1 MLQFA
6 TTARAYRRG
15 LQTAARGAM
24 SDLLFRI
31 ATDRSDA
38 AFRSLFEEYG
48 PRVRNFMMSQGA
60 DPETA
65 EELAQETLLTV
76 WRKAGLYSASKGSA
90 TTWIYTIARNLR
102 TDHIRRRR
110 VWQELTEDHSATLRS
125 EDALADEVVDE
136 RQRQARVQA
145 VLKELP
151 PDQIE
156 VVMLAFVEGLAHGEI
171 AERLSLPLG
180 TVKSRIRLAYQKL
193 RTALEDLR

>member
-1 MLQFA
+1 
-6 TTARAYRRG
+6 
-15 LQTAARGAM
+15 M
-24 SDLLFRI
+24 SDLLSRL

-48 PRVRNFMMSQGA
+48 PRVRNFMMKQGA
-60 DPETA
+60 DPHTA
-65 EELAQETLLTV
+65 EELAQETLVAV
-76 WRKAGLYSASKGSA
+76 WRKAGLYNASKGSA

-110 VWQELTEDHSATLRS
+110 VWQELTEEHSATLPS
-125 EDALADEVVDE
+125 EDAPADDVVDE

-145 VLKELP
+145 VIKELP
-151 PDQIE
+151 PEQVE

-171 AERLSLPLG
+171 AARLSLPLG

-193 RTALEDLR
+193 RTGLEDLR